1 MEKVHDLLLK
11 IGDSLKKDEIEKT
24 RFLLKDHLKGKLH
37 SIDCID
43 FLKFLVFTLR
53 EKCLNTEFF
62 LVLIFL
68 HSDYFWDLRRKSPY
82 SVRIQKNTDQ
92 KKLSIWT
99 LSRSGNLWK
108 KWLFANI
115 HEKLPV
121 NIRNRSTFLNQSQ

>member
-43 FLKFLVFTLR
+43 FLEFLVFTLR

-68 HSDYFWDLRRKSPY
+68 HSDYFWDLRIKSPY

-99 LSRSGNLWK
+99 L
-108 KWLFANI
+108 F
-115 HEKLPV
+115 
-121 NIRNRSTFLNQSQ
+121 T